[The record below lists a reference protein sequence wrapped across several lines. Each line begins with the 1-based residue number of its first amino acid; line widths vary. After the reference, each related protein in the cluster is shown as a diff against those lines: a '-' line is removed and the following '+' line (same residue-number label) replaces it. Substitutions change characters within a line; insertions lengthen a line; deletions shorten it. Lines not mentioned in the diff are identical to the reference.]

1 MEENE
6 VSSIL
11 LTALSRG
18 IVACIS
24 YSEIGETCSDSFGDG
39 ENGLRQ
45 VENSPNDGDG
55 LDMTFQPPDDVLCL
69 KV

>member
-1 MEENE
+1 M
-6 VSSIL
+6 SSIVL
-11 LTALSRG
+11 VALPHE

-24 YSEIGETCSDSFGDG
+24 DSEIGETCSDSFGDV
-39 ENGLRQ
+39 ENGLRK